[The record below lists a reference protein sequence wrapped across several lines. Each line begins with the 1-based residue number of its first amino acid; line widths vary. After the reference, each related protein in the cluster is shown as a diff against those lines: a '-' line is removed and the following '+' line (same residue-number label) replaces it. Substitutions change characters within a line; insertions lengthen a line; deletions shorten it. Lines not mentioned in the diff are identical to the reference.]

1 MTICAVP
8 KIVRKGANTKYFKF
22 CEPLQMCGADF
33 RSAETFLAYDWNEIG
48 TSLEF
53 TMKFFY
59 YIMIVSKNIQTAK
72 NT

>member
-1 MTICAVP
+1 MQENNF
-8 KIVRKGANTKYFKF
+8 KKKVR
-22 CEPLQMCGADF
+22 E
-33 RSAETFLAYDWNEIG
+33 AYDWNEIG

>member
-1 MTICAVP
+1 MSPAEVY
-8 KIVRKGANTKYFKF
+8 KILNTTGILDNYIIK
-22 CEPLQMCGADF
+22 C
-33 RSAETFLAYDWNEIG
+33 YDWNEIG